1 MSNHPRKL
9 FVLTLAACVAPV
21 SGAQAPALA
30 EPLIQDSD
38 CPYARAEI
46 AAAQREA
53 GSGTVVAS
61 TAAVSMFEGAPGLVP

>member
-9 FVLTLAACVAPV
+9 LLLAIAASVAPV

-30 EPLIQDSD
+30 EPLIHDSD
-38 CPYARAEI
+38 CPYARAEM

-53 GSGTVVAS
+53 ASGTVVAS
-61 TAAVSMFEGAPGLVP
+61 TAAVSILEGAPGLVP